1 MLARK
6 KSFLLIL
13 GTILFILLLAACSSE
28 SDTADEKEVQET
40 ADQATEENSG
50 PTFEQDSPIATI
62 TMENGDQIQIELYPD
77 IASNTVNN
85 FISLAEDGFYDGL
98 IFHRVIPGFMIQG
111 GDPDG
116 NGTGGPGYAIKGE
129 FSSNGFENDLK
140 HHRGV
145 ISMARSADPD
155 SAGSQFFIMV
165 EDSPHLNEDYAAFG
179 QVINGMD
186 VVDDIVSQETGKN
199 DKPLKDQRIEK
210 VEVDT
215 KGQEFSEPEI
225 VE

>member
-13 GTILFILLLAACSSE
+13 GTILVILLLAACRSE

-98 IFHRVIPGFMIQG
+98 I
-111 GDPDG
+111 
-116 NGTGGPGYAIKGE
+116 
-129 FSSNGFENDLK
+129 
-140 HHRGV
+140 
-145 ISMARSADPD
+145 RS
-155 SAGSQFFIMV
+155 
-165 EDSPHLNEDYAAFG
+165 EEH
-179 QVINGMD
+179 
-186 VVDDIVSQETGKN
+186 T
-199 DKPLKDQRIEK
+199 
-210 VEVDT
+210 
-215 KGQEFSEPEI
+215 SEHKSH
-225 VE
+225 VH

>member
-116 NGTGGPGYAIKGE
+116 KDRKSTRLNSSHVAISYA
-129 FSSNGFENDLK
+129 
-140 HHRGV
+140 V
-145 ISMARSADPD
+145 
-155 SAGSQFFIMV
+155 
-165 EDSPHLNEDYAAFG
+165 
-179 QVINGMD
+179 
-186 VVDDIVSQETGKN
+186 
-199 DKPLKDQRIEK
+199 
-210 VEVDT
+210 
-215 KGQEFSEPEI
+215 
-225 VE
+225 